1 MKYTFSWDRAMGS
14 TLVLISLI
22 LSLSIAVIFP
32 ELKYSQN
39 SNSTIS
45 AEFDYMVNKQR
56 KGFLILGLFAVITFF
71 TAIQTLSVSLFV
83 LHLLIDLVFG
93 VYAYASFQVR
103 ASLIQMQKI
112 SSINKVPEL
121 GEYEYIKQAV

>member
-14 TLVLISLI
+14 TLVLISLM

-32 ELKYSQN
+32 EMKYSQTN
-39 SNSTIS
+39 GSSVT
-45 AEFDYMVNKQR
+45 AEFDFMVNKQR
-56 KGFLILGLFAVITFF
+56 KGFLILGLLAVITFF
-71 TAIQTLSVSLFV
+71 TSIQTLSVGIFV

-93 VYAYASFQVR
+93 IYAYASFQVR

-112 SSINKVPEL
+112 SSIDKVPKFD
-121 GEYEYIKQAV
+121 EYEYIKQAV

>member
-1 MKYTFSWDRAMGS
+1 MGS

-39 SNSTIS
+39 SNSTNS
-45 AEFDYMVNKQR
+45 AEFDYMINKQR

>member
-112 SSINKVPEL
+112 SSINKVPED